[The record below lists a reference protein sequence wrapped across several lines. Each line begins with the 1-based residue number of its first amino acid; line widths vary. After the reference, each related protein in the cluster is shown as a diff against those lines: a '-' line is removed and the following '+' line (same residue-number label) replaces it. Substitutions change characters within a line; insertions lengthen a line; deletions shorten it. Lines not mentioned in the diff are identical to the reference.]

1 MRNLNLYSDFYN
13 SVETGKYV
21 KYLLFILLLI
31 LPKPGFSQS
40 LTGIVIDD
48 TTKEELSYVN
58 ISIVGKNKGFISYLN
73 GEFSIDLN
81 VEHLRDTLKFSYVGY
96 KSHMVPI
103 SSIDFKEK
111 QIVKLTPEEYVL
123 NPIEVSANS
132 STLQLGSNKAGR
144 TYTGWGDFES
154 SKGRMRGLIIEGAEC
169 PVKLKSFS
177 FRINHNDWDSIRFRL
192 NFRKIGED
200 MKPEESLLTSN
211 IFITTSLKHKWI
223 KTDLDAYNILICNR
237 VLVTLEWVDA
247 WGTTGKFSNLLT
259 LSNGKSQGYTLSQEI
274 GEDFATISEGL
285 LPAIFLEVYD
295 D

>member
-13 SVETGKYV
+13 SVESGKYV
-21 KYLLFILLLI
+21 KYLIFILLLI
-31 LPKPGFSQS
+31 LPKPGFTQS

-48 TTKEELSYVN
+48 TTKEELSYVT
-58 ISIVGKNKGFISYLN
+58 ISIVGKNKGFISYEN
-73 GEFSIDLN
+73 GEFSIDLDL
-81 VEHLRDTLKFSYVGY
+81 EYLRDTLKFSYVGY
-96 KSHMVPI
+96 KSLVVPI

-111 QIVKLTPEEYVL
+111 HIVKLTPEEYIL
-123 NPIEVSANS
+123 NQIEVSANS
-132 STLQLGSNKAGR
+132 STLQLGSNKVGR

-192 NFRKIGED
+192 NFRKIAED

-247 WGTTGKFSNLLT
+247 WGTTGNFSNLLT
-259 LSNGKSQGYTLSQEI
+259 LSNGKDQGYTLSQEI